1 MSDSMHNDS
10 MAIDIVNIPEL
21 PEACLIR
28 LAGNLDDKNTAI
40 DDCVN
45 RIVESDKKHVIADM
59 SGVNLITS
67 AAIGKLLGA
76 KKRLS
81 EKEGDLVLAALDVK
95 HKMLLNLMGVN
106 KIFKIF
112 NDLRAAT
119 SAYAWEVK
127 HEAEVVKISFPSDLR
142 IVPPIRHFISQAL
155 RNKGYSDKDS
165 FRIETIVDEI
175 CNNAVQ
181 HGVIHS
187 RDNITL
193 KMKVNWDKVEI
204 DAENV
209 SDPKKIDT
217 LNIHLNNLKDA
228 INMPTYADGKRGRGL
243 ALVKML
249 ATELSAD
256 VTPTGTT
263 VHVTKLKEG

>member
-1 MSDSMHNDS
+1 MRTASEP
-10 MAIDIVNIPEL
+10 IEIVDIPEL

-28 LAGNLDDKNTAI
+28 LSGNLDDKNAVL
-40 DDCVN
+40 DDCFN

-59 SGVNLITS
+59 SDVTMITS
-67 AAIGKLLGA
+67 AAIGRLLGA
-76 KKRLS
+76 KKRLA

-95 HKMLLNLMGVN
+95 HKMLFNLMGVN

-119 SAYAWEVK
+119 GAYAWEVK
-127 HEAEVVKISFPSDLR
+127 HEAETVKITFSSDLR
-142 IVPPIRHFISQAL
+142 IVPPVRHFISQAL
-155 RNKGYSDKDS
+155 RNKGYSDRDS

-181 HGVIHS
+181 HGLKQS
-187 RDNITL
+187 SDSITL
-193 KMKVNWDKVEI
+193 RMKVNWDKVEL
-204 DAENV
+204 DAENI
-209 SDPKKIDT
+209 SDPEKIDS
-217 LNIHLNNLKDA
+217 LNVHLNSLKDA
-228 INMPTYADGKRGRGL
+228 IKIHTYADGKRGRGL

-249 ATELSAD
+249 ATELSAN